1 MKLAA
6 GQTVLLTGA
15 TGGLGP
21 HMAAALASRGM
32 NLVLV
37 AYPGGELEEVR
48 LATLARGVKA
58 ISLVLDLAKDQ
69 DRRQAI
75 EATKTEFGGVDLL
88 VNNAGVEYSS
98 YYHELS
104 ETRIK
109 EVLSVNLEAPMMMSW
124 LALPGMLNQGHGH
137 IVNISSLAAKSGP
150 AFQECYAATKA
161 ALFGFTMSLR
171 ATYRRLGVSASVI
184 CPGFV
189 EAGIYSRL
197 KTRAGRSAPALLGAV
212 SPERVA
218 RALLRA
224 VESDRLEI
232 IVNRYPVR
240 PLLALSA
247 VSPSLG
253 CWLAAQFGVND
264 FFQRVVDAEKRASA
278 PRDGTPPT
286 G

>member
-1 MKLAA
+1 MRLRA

-21 HMAAALASRGM
+21 YMAAAFAARGL

-48 LATLARGVKA
+48 LACLAKGVKA
-58 ISLVLDLAKDQ
+58 ISLVLDLAR
-69 DRRQAI
+69 DRDRQEVI
-75 EATKTEFGGVDLL
+75 QATQAEFGGLDVL

-104 ETRIK
+104 AAKIK
-109 EVLSVNLEAPMMMSW
+109 EVLSVNLEAPMMLSW
-124 LALPGMLNQGHGH
+124 LALPGLLKQGHGH
-137 IVNISSLAAKSGP
+137 IVNISSLAGKSGP

-161 ALFGFTMSLR
+161 ALQGFTMSLR
-171 ATYRRLGVSASVI
+171 ATYRGAGVSASVI

-189 EAGIYSRL
+189 EAGIYTRL
-197 KTRAGRSAPALLGAV
+197 KTKAGRAAPALLGAV
-212 SPERVA
+212 RPERVA

-224 VESDRLEI
+224 IESDVPEI
-232 IVNRYPVR
+232 IVNRFPVR

-247 VSPSLG
+247 LSPSLG
-253 CWLAAQFGVND
+253 HWLSAKFGVND
-264 FFQRVVDAEKRASA
+264 FFQKVVDAEKGAPASPRGAA
-278 PRDGTPPT
+278 PPG
-286 G
+286 